1 MSARIAAL
9 LAALLAA
16 AACSCPPCPDG
27 CGQMADVVD
36 PVDLRGPDDAG
47 TRPLDAPS
55 VPDAEAL
62 PDGGPDAQPTDVP
75 LPDGAADT
83 QADVFPVDL
92 ATDALPDGTDALPDL
107 EEELVPEPDAVDL
120 VEAELPPPMEVDFP
134 PVPEE
139 DKAKGL
145 NSNAYLA
152 ALEHPTA
159 EEQVS
164 FVAQLQPAAI
174 ASAQAYGVPACAI
187 GGMGIVESGYGF
199 TRTGWNAS
207 NLFGLK
213 YWNQTDP
220 SGAASGIETY
230 QLRGQPD
237 EAWDG
242 SVKVLDDLG
251 PDRKIFKEPPR
262 YDNRYHLFEDYDA
275 CVEYLVVD
283 RFLGEVL
290 LPFVLQYQ
298 ERLAAGWTV
307 KKAAR
312 QFLFE
317 IAAPRWPGEV
327 FDDQG
332 NDEYYLVTHKDE
344 YGNTVYGGGGYC
356 HLGGTIYRKKI
367 GAAMDQW
374 NLYEWDAW

>member
-1 MSARIAAL
+1 MAQRPEPGSLIAAL
-9 LAALLAA
+9 LVALLAFP
-16 AACSCPPCPDG
+16 ACTCDKPCPCTAATG
-27 CGQMADVVD
+27 EATTADAA
-36 PVDLRGPDDAG
+36 PADLAAVQPDS
-47 TRPLDAPS
+47 RS
-55 VPDAEAL
+55 SPDAVPLQDSTPDASPSDLSL
-62 PDGGPDAQPTDVP
+62 PDVDEEVEVDSGAFDFAETELPGDVP
-75 LPDGAADT
+75 EA
-83 QADVFPVDL
+83 
-92 ATDALPDGTDALPDL
+92 
-107 EEELVPEPDAVDL
+107 ELTPEPDIADM
-120 VEAELPPPMEVDFP
+120 VEVELPPPLEVEFP

-152 ALEHPTA
+152 AFDHPTGA
-159 EEQVS
+159 EQTA
-164 FVAQLQPAAI
+164 FVAQIETAAI
-174 ASAQAYGVPACAI
+174 GSAQAHGVPACAI
-187 GGMGIVESGYGF
+187 GGMAIVESGYGF
-199 TRTGWNAS
+199 TRTGWNAN

-220 SGAASGIETY
+220 SGDSEGIENY

-242 SVKVLDDLG
+242 SVKVLESYG
-251 PDRKIFKEPPR
+251 PDRKVFKEPPR
-262 YDNRYHLFEDYDA
+262 YDNRYHVFDDYDA

-283 RFLGEVL
+283 RFLGTVL

-307 KKAAR
+307 KKAAK

-327 FDDQG
+327 YDDQG
-332 NDEYYLVTHKDE
+332 NDEYYLVTHVDQN
-344 YGNTVYGGGGYC
+344 GNTVYGGGGYC

-367 GAAMDQW
+367 GAIMDQW
-374 NLYEWDAW
+374 NLYAWDEW